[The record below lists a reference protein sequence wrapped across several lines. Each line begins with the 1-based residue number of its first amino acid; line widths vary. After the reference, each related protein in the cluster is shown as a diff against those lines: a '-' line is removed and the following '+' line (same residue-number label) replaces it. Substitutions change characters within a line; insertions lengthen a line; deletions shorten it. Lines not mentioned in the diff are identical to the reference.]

1 MQEKPLLLL
10 DDLRRHLDDRL
21 LALVERLDQ
30 PVGAGEAVSQPSLTG
45 AFARLGRKFG
55 IVTPID
61 QQTRQGGAV
70 DLHRPAVLD
79 AADEDIGDHRGRV
92 VRGKA

>member
-1 MQEKPLLLL
+1 MEEKPLLLL
-10 DDLRRHLDDRL
+10 DDFGRHFHDRL
-21 LALVERLDQ
+21 LPLVERLDQ
-30 PVGAGEAVSQPSLTG
+30 PVGAGQAIGQPCFSGTL
-45 AFARLGRKFG
+45 ARLGRKFG